1 LCKLCMAENT
11 VRKNICIRKDQ
22 EDFLQTK
29 DISLSPL
36 VQRCIDKRIEKDS
49 K

>member
-1 LCKLCMAENT
+1 MAENT
-11 VRKNICIRKDQ
+11 VRKNISIRKDQ
-22 EDFLQTK
+22 EKYLQVK
-29 DISLSPL
+29 LISLSPL